1 MFSLLYNY
9 TYKEIYNTLITNTVP
24 GQVKV
29 YIHDTTTNNSF
40 MKVHYYLKAKGI
52 KNNSFFL
59 SIYDPDL
66 IGVDPRDPALLTST
80 PQNNVIK
87 MKILREC
94 MVNFWYFIREVV
106 RLPAE
111 GREIPYNLHR
121 GNLAMNYM
129 FVYNINQFVEFP
141 RQHGKTVSA
150 LCWYLWVFN
159 FGGKNIKML
168 FAHKKHSGAKDNLKS
183 LKNIRELLPPYL
195 KMDSAID
202 PTGKQVKAPNT
213 LETLQ
218 NPINKNLIVTLPGA
232 RTPSLA
238 DGAGRGA
245 TMAIQFFDEFAF
257 LPYNDIVYTA
267 AAPAFS
273 KAADNANKYNAP
285 FGMLISTTPGDLT
298 TREGA
303 FANSMRMD
311 ATEWNENFYD
321 MSYNDLKS
329 LIDSNNDSTF
339 MHIRY
344 TYKMLGSSESY
355 FKEMVRL
362 LGKNWGKIRRE
373 VLLEWARESDANPF
387 DKDDLELISANVK
400 QEPYYTLFFGKSNQF
415 QMKFWDSIQPGS
427 IYPPIIGV
435 DVSSGINKDSSAI
448 TVIDS
453 QTTKVIATFKSNF
466 ITMPELADLIYRFVT
481 GYAKNAIVNI
491 ENNGGFGSS
500 VLQMLLKTSIKKNLY
515 YEVKDRPTEEVYD
528 GIRVKRN
535 MRKCRVYGSTSSKAK
550 RDKLIELLHQRV
562 RHHRDKFNSVEIYNE
577 LCTLVVKPNGKTE
590 HNDDA
595 HDDLL
600 FSYLWALYVFY
611 YGEDL
616 VNRYH
621 LLKTEIQTDDN
632 YNETSFELEE
642 DLEDQFTIE
651 SDNFG
656 AAYAEDNSNVADQLS
671 YINSGRSMSMEDLNK
686 KMLDQDKAFINRLL
700 RSDIGREIYAK
711 HNSVSKEELDKTI
724 GAFDVD
730 ITNDLNSIFYGD
742 DNKEASEKSTV
753 VGNLADMFMSI
764 FD

>member
-1 MFSLLYNY
+1 MKGKLN
-9 TYKEIYNTLITNTVP
+9 LITNIVP
-24 GQVKV
+24 NQVKV
-29 YIHDTTTNNSF
+29 YIHETTTNNSF
-40 MKVHYYLKAKGI
+40 MKVHHFLKAKGI

-66 IGVDPRDPALLTST
+66 IGVDPRDPSLN
-80 PQNNVIK
+80 QVMK

-94 MVNFWYFIREVV
+94 MVNYWYFIREVV

-111 GREIPYNLHR
+111 GQEIPYNLSR
-121 GNLAMNYM
+121 GNLAMSYM
-129 FVYNINQFVEFP
+129 FVYNISQFVEFP

-183 LKNIRELLPPYL
+183 LKNIRDQLPPYL

-202 PTGKQVKAPNT
+202 QMTGKQIKAPNT

-257 LPYNDIVYTA
+257 LPYNDIVYAA

-273 KAADNANKYNAP
+273 KAASNASKYNAP
-285 FGMLISTTPGDLT
+285 FGMLITTTPGDLT

-303 FANSMRMD
+303 YANRMRLN

-321 MSYNDLKS
+321 LSYQDLKN
-329 LIDSNNDSTF
+329 LIDANDNSTF
-339 MHIRY
+339 MHIKY
-344 TYKMLGSSESY
+344 TYKMLGSSEDY

-362 LGKNWGKIRRE
+362 LEKNWVKIRRE
-373 VLLEWARESDANPF
+373 VLLEWSRESDNNPF
-387 DKDDLELISANVK
+387 DKDDLEIISTNVK
-400 QEPYYTLFFGKSNQF
+400 QEPLYTLFFGKANQF
-415 QMKFWDSIQPGS
+415 QMRFWDAIPPGS
-427 IYPPIIGV
+427 LYPPIIGV

-448 TVIDS
+448 TIIDS

-466 ITMPELADLIYRFVT
+466 ITMPELADLIYKFVT
-481 GYAKNAIVNI
+481 NYAKNAIVNI

-515 YEVKDRPTEEVYD
+515 YEIKDRPTEEVYD
-528 GIRVKRN
+528 GIKVKRN
-535 MRKCRVYGSTSSKAK
+535 LKKCRVYGSTSSKPK

-562 RHHRDKFNSVEIYNE
+562 RHHRDKFGSHEIYDE
-577 LCTLVVKPNGKTE
+577 LCTMVVKPNGKTE

-595 HDDLL
+595 HDDLV

-616 VNRYH
+616 VNRFH

-632 YNETSFELEE
+632 YNETSYELEE
-642 DLEDQFTIE
+642 DLEDEIKLDSMQFG
-651 SDNFG
+651 G
-656 AAYAEDNSNVADQLS
+656 AYDTEFAQSVNEQLGYLS
-671 YINSGRSMSMEDLNK
+671 SGNTLSMEDLNQK
-686 KMLDQDKAFINRLL
+686 ILDSDKEFINRLL
-700 RSDIGREIYAK
+700 MTDFGRGVYAK
-711 HNSVSKEELDKTI
+711 HNNLDKGELDKV
-724 GAFDVD
+724 ANSFE
-730 ITNDLNSIFYGD
+730 TNIISDLNKILYNDES
-742 DNKEASEKSTV
+742 STVTSNGTKV
-753 VGNLADMFMSI
+753 VGNLADMFAMI
-764 FD
+764 GDD